1 MKLEFTTISYF
12 NTQHLVDLVN
22 ERNSFLDKYHN
33 SVDENFN
40 YTIDEPKEIEEIKN
54 EIIEYIKEHKDTLAV
69 DVILEA
75 LTNLGDEPSVLYN
88 GEGLFCIASLS
99 ETYVDESFLDEMSE
113 DAYDRYLDETDHN
126 IPVERWYETVRE
138 ALDYYIKNY

>member
-1 MKLEFTTISYF
+1 MKAEFLPTSYF

-33 SVDENFN
+33 SVDAKFN
-40 YTIDEPKEIEEIKN
+40 YTIDEPKEIDEIKN

-69 DVILEA
+69 DIILEA

-88 GEGLFCIASLS
+88 GEGLFCIGSIS
-99 ETYVDESFLDEMSE
+99 ETYVDESCMDELSE
-113 DAYDRYLDETDHN
+113 DAYDKYIEETDHN
-126 IPVERWYETVRE
+126 IAIERWYETVRE
-138 ALDYYIKNY
+138 ALNYYIEKY